1 MELEMV
7 EHELVAEYLQVLH
20 DNTEASYQKSGFS
33 QERPTYDAR
42 SGSKYTK
49 IVVRHGA
56 GRNFQ
61 ESVHSFVDANGNVY
75 KAAGWR
81 APAAGV
87 RYRLAQDMELLK
99 HIVDPY
105 GSYLYKGAAEHF
117 LQQPS

>member
-1 MELEMV
+1 MV
-7 EHELVAEYLQVLH
+7 EHRLVAEYLQVLH
-20 DNTEASYQKSGFS
+20 ENTEASYQKSGFS
-33 QERPTYDAR
+33 QERPIYEAR

-49 IVVRHGA
+49 IVVRRTGH
-56 GRNFQ
+56 FQ

-81 APAAGV
+81 APAKGV
-87 RYRLAQDMELLK
+87 RYRLEQDMELLK